1 MKSICASATLVLF
14 ATTSCVHAQVKG
26 PVTRSGVLSRI
37 EQKQPPAI
45 TAEAALGKGNVVSRG
60 VQDGAP
66 ATPATSSG
74 TDASKQRTAALQK
87 LTFDRRP
94 SAILK
99 AWSNPLKRPE
109 KKEEKIESTGQG
121 TEPPKALNETE
132 RKAQVEA
139 EKQRQAAEKVKAEI
153 VELKFQVLTLKR
165 NVTLADWGSV
175 KQFLT
180 SLRNDEPKLVYN
192 QLMQSLVMGP
202 PGQLKTRTG
211 VIIGERNTIRAN
223 DIIALAEMCPE
234 EKLTDQTVVLLGQL
248 ASLCQV
254 EGQAKYVFLDAL
266 KNHLKEIPDG
276 QKINRRT
283 AARILIAANRIEE
296 AREFLPPVDE
306 AVKAKDV
313 EALLVQMDLYL
324 RLFRKEGEASV
335 LEDSWK
341 AAQALLALEELEEA
355 QRARSLRHC
364 VTLVPMLRDELGDK
378 WLEESFTS
386 APQRGIQILAA
397 IGTATAESMRTQMR
411 NPSERSSIL
420 KLQLTAVSSLLR
432 NAPDHAKKWQ
442 QTMHLM
448 AANWLREATY
458 SGKYDGTA
466 NRGAYMQR
474 DMYGNYFWTNSS
486 SSSRSVPNGMPSPI
500 PSGEV
505 LDTRPGPEWLE
516 FLDEGYRSRFAIE
529 TARLHLRVKEEEEA
543 FPYIEQLAKTHKED
557 ARDLVQE
564 FIDVWAENHDPNTK
578 SRRTSIYMFSY
589 GFSRRASGIPLTRSR
604 QERNVA
610 KLATWAERIRSLPIE
625 DIDERWIS
633 AAFIRVHSSAEVYR
647 LDDMEKVFGDVGSM
661 DPKTLAAMLQT
672 MRSNLAGIWRK
683 PEVQQQAKT
692 NRKKKDIEAEVVKG
706 YASAEML
713 CTNGLKDNPDCW
725 QLHLVQAALKHDEND
740 YRASLEATSAY
751 ANSRKSALTDF
762 HNAAAAYVETI
773 PRLKESEYS
782 VDTFQFWFN
791 AALGAPDLD
800 QITQDKQPVLSEIPL
815 IKQQLAALP
824 EPARTKHLSMFANNI
839 FTRMSRVNPAVK
851 FRYVREGLNIVGEH
865 ETAKEAVKVF
875 QYYND
880 LVTEIELETMIDGS
894 SRVGHDQPFGVFVN
908 LHHTKAIERE
918 SGGFAKYL
926 QNQNNGSGYYYNYGR
941 PTENYRDK
949 FEEAARDALDEH
961 FEVLSVTFQPESIQ
975 SRPAEKQGWRRTSY
989 AYILLQARGP
999 EIDRIP
1005 PLKMD
1010 LDFMDTTGYAV
1021 LPVAS
1026 QPIQVDCTTETPA
1039 LRPID
1044 EISITQTL
1052 DERQSTEGKLILEV
1066 KATGH
1071 GLIPDLADLV
1081 ELKFAD
1087 FEVAETEDNGLS
1099 VSRFDPEIAEPKI
1112 VSDRLWTL
1120 TLHDRSESAAGDERT
1135 FEFAEP
1141 SVDVKEQLWQ
1151 VYDDADLV
1159 EVDKAVLLK
1168 QSYDDPD
1175 YTAMIVL
1182 IVGGVLA
1189 AGGVAVWVAVR
1200 KPQSAGGRV
1209 AEVELPDDL
1218 TPFNVLN
1225 LLRQIESNNGFSPE
1239 EKSEL
1244 AGSIAAIE
1252 RFYFATGTEEPA
1264 PDLRAVASTWV
1275 KAAGGVPAAAVS

>member
-1 MKSICASATLVLF
+1 MKSICAF
-14 ATTSCVHAQVKG
+14 ASLLLLSVSTPAPAQVA
-26 PVTRSGVLSRI
+26 TRAVPLPKLGVPFS
-37 EQKQPPAI
+37 QPPVV
-45 TAEAALGKGNVVSRG
+45 TVEEVLKNGEAAYSKA
-60 VQDGAP
+60 VQSG
-66 ATPATSSG
+66 TPAASASSSSG
-74 TDASKQRTAALQK
+74 SAKQRAAVLQK

-99 AWSNPLKRPE
+99 AWSTPLKRPD
-109 KKEEKIESTGQG
+109 KKEEPKKN
-121 TEPPKALNETE
+121 TEPKKELTEEEKKAL
-132 RKAQVEA
+132 VEA
-139 EKQRQAAEKVKAEI
+139 EKQKKKQEKIQAELD
-153 VELKFQVLTLKR
+153 ELKFQVLHFKR
-165 NVTLADWGSV
+165 NVTLADWEKVEG
-175 KQFLT
+175 FIN
-180 SLRNDEPKLVYN
+180 SLKGDEPKLVYS
-192 QLMQSLVMGP
+192 QLVQSLVTGP
-202 PGQLKTRTG
+202 PGQLKTRNG
-211 VIIGERNTIRAN
+211 IIIGERNTIRAS
-223 DIIALAEMCPE
+223 DVIALAEICPE
-234 EKLTDQTVVLLGQL
+234 KKLADQTVMLLGKL
-248 ASLCQV
+248 VNLCQV
-254 EGQAKYVFLDAL
+254 EGQAEYIWLEAL
-266 KNHLKEIPDG
+266 TEHVKEVPEG

-296 AREFLPPVDE
+296 ARDFLPPVDE
-306 AVKAKDV
+306 AIKEQDV
-313 EALLVQMDLYL
+313 EALLVQMNLYL
-324 RLFRKEGEASV
+324 RLFRKEREAAM
-335 LEDSWK
+335 LEESWK
-341 AAQALLALEELEEA
+341 AAQALLGLEDLEES
-355 QRARSLRHC
+355 QRAQSLRHC
-364 VTLVPMLRDELGDK
+364 VSLVPMLRDELGEA
-378 WLEESFTS
+378 WLQESFTS
-386 APQRGIQILAA
+386 APERGMEILSA
-397 IGTATAESMRTQMR
+397 IGTATAQSMRTQMR

-420 KLQLTAVSSLLR
+420 KLQLTAVTSLLK
-432 NAPDHAKKWQ
+432 NAPDNATQWQ

-448 AANWLREATY
+448 ATNWLREATY
-458 SGKYDGTA
+458 SGKYDGTSS
-466 NRGAYMQR
+466 RGAYMQR

-486 SSSRSVPNGMPSPI
+486 SSSRSAPNGMPSPI

-516 FLDEGYRSRFAIE
+516 FLDDGYRSRFAIE

-543 FPYIEQLAKTHKED
+543 FPYIEQLAETHKDD

-564 FIDVWAENHDPNTK
+564 FIDVWAENHDPNTQ

-604 QERNVA
+604 QERNLA
-610 KLATWAERIRSLPIE
+610 ELATWADRIRKLPIE

-647 LDDMEKVFGDVGSM
+647 LDDMEKVFGDIGSM

-706 YASAEML
+706 YASAQML
-713 CTNGLKDNPDCW
+713 CANGLKDNPDSW
-725 QLHLVQAALKHDEND
+725 RLHLVQAALKHDEND
-740 YRASLEATSAY
+740 YQASLAATSGY
-751 ANSRKSALTDF
+751 ANSRKGALTDF
-762 HNAAAAYVETI
+762 RNAVESYVKTI
-773 PRLKESEYS
+773 PDLKETEYS

-815 IKQQLAALP
+815 IKQQLDALP
-824 EPARTKHLSMFANNI
+824 QPAREKHLSMFANNI

-880 LVTEIELETMIDGS
+880 LVTEIELETALDGNS
-894 SRVGHDQPFGVFVN
+894 KVGHDQPFGIFVN

-949 FEEAARDALDEH
+949 FEESARDALDEH

-1026 QPIQVDCTTETPA
+1026 QPIQVDCTTRSPA

-1044 EISITQTL
+1044 DISIIQTL
-1052 DERQSTEGKLILEV
+1052 DERQSAEGKLILEV

-1071 GLIPDLADLV
+1071 GLIPDLPDLV
-1081 ELKFAD
+1081 DLKFAD

-1099 VSRFDPEIAEPKI
+1099 VSRFDPEVSEPKI

-1120 TLHDRSESAAGDERT
+1120 TLQDSADSAAVAERT

-1141 SVDVKEQLWQ
+1141 AVEVKEQLWQ

-1159 EVDKAVLLK
+1159 EVDKAVVLK
-1168 QSYDDPD
+1168 ESYEESS
-1175 YTAMIVL
+1175 YSGIYGLIAVTVILSGGAIAWLMI
-1182 IVGGVLA
+1182 
-1189 AGGVAVWVAVR
+1189 R
-1200 KPQSAGGRV
+1200 KPDASGAQVVG
-1209 AEVELPDDL
+1209 VELPDDL

-1225 LLRQIESNNGFSPE
+1225 LLRQIESNNGFSAE

-1252 RFYFATGTEEPA
+1252 RFYFATESEEPA
-1264 PDLRAVASTWV
+1264 PDLKAVASTWV
-1275 KAAGGVPAAAVS
+1275 KAAGGIPAVAAS